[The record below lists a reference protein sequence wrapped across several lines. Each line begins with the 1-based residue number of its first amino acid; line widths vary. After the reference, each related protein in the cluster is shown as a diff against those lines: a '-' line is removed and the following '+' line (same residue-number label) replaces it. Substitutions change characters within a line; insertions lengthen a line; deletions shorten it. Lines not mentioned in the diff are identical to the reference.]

1 MLRRLWFFFFI
12 GLITLWS
19 TDKRRSYARR
29 DAALHLSLITMS
41 SAGSSTRTPGP
52 WHRVRHTQTGSMQN
66 LRVSMWGGS
75 FLSVFFPSLPKLK
88 FHAGEKKSNMGGG
101 GAVLEG
107 DSECNAVLSLLVSYM
122 RALGHG
128 VCEFVCFWSLSWNIS
143 FGVCSHSSV
152 SANTVKLSVWIW
164 GSAMLC
170 SLDQQP
176 AEKTSV

>member
-41 SAGSSTRTPGP
+41 SAGSSTRTPAP
-52 WHRVRHTQTGSMQN
+52 WHRVRHTQTGSMHN
-66 LRVSMWGGS
+66 WRVSMWGGS

-101 GAVLEG
+101 GGYWRVI
-107 DSECNAVLSLLVSYM
+107 LSATLYYLYSCLIWEPWDM
-122 RALGHG
+122 A